1 MRRSAIALFLCVWL
15 TATAPQP
22 VQNAATGPDANLT
35 FATTTQLV
43 VEDVLIKGK
52 DGKPILGLKPTDF
65 TITED
70 GKPQKI
76 SVFEFQT
83 LEGELADSASVPVN
97 PTAQT
102 AAPKPPE
109 KPGVKPS
116 PPSISRP
123 NDREIS
129 NIATAA

>member
-1 MRRSAIALFLCVWL
+1 MQRPVIALFLCAWL
-15 TATAPQP
+15 SVNAQQP
-22 VQNAATGPDANLT
+22 AQTIANGPETNLR

-76 SVFEFQT
+76 SIFKFQE
-83 LEGELADSASVPVN
+83 LEEA
-97 PTAQT
+97 
-102 AAPKPPE
+102 
-109 KPGVKPS
+109 
-116 PPSISRP
+116 PSIAPAPSTP
-123 NDREIS
+123 PAPEV
-129 NIATAA
+129 AAAKPAEKSAVRSVT